1 MIMTGATAPGCC
13 DPCRLRRCLL
23 RVPGL
28 FVFFVSIACF
38 ALAPIMVAQTERAV
52 AEKNS
57 IAR

>member
-1 MIMTGATAPGCC
+1 
-13 DPCRLRRCLL
+13 LL